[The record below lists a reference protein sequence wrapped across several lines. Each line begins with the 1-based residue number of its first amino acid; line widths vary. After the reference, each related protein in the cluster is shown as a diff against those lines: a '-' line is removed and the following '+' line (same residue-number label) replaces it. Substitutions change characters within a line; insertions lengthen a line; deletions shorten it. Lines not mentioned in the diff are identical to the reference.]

1 MTGNLKQLV
10 HCGNNSSDE
19 DDLDLLALR
28 SLITPH
34 MKKKRGMHDD
44 SALT

>member
-1 MTGNLKQLV
+1 MTGNLNQLV
-10 HCGNNSSDE
+10 HCGNNSDE

>member
-1 MTGNLKQLV
+1 MTENLNQLV
-10 HCGNNSSDE
+10 HCGNNSSE

>member
-1 MTGNLKQLV
+1 MTGDLKQLV
-10 HCGNNSSDE
+10 HCGNNSD